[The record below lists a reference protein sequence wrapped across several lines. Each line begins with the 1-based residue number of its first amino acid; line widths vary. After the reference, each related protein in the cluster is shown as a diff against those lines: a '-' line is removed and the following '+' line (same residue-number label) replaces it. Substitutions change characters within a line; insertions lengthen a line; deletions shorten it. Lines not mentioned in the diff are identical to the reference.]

1 MLNVEQK
8 RRMKMTNEEV
18 YKKAI
23 RLSKEDLI
31 DMIIEWNNDN
41 RRLRD
46 IILKYEEYTNADIK
60 EMGWIP
66 QHPYSG
72 YRVKVNDNFEYC
84 RDVSGSRTEKN
95 IV

>member
-1 MLNVEQK
+1 
-8 RRMKMTNEEV
+8 MTNEEV

-31 DMIIEWNNDN
+31 DMVIEWNNDN

-46 IILKYEEYTNADIK
+46 II
-60 EMGWIP
+60 
-66 QHPYSG
+66 SG